1 MATTSTGGRKRK
13 REEEGE
19 KEGETSIPSNSFDIT
34 DEQLHDIVR
43 MIRTT
48 QSRPIPAQIF
58 SAELAHVN
66 TRFNHRELIYNISIG
81 SNNMNSLPEL
91 LENFRRVFQ
100 YLINVMKYNANS
112 DRDKAR
118 FYISK
123 APKDPFSTA
132 ILNVADFTP
141 QLFFNIFERHMQ
153 SNAQEVLDNGWK
165 GL

>member
-1 MATTSTGGRKRK
+1 MATTSAGQKRKRNEEGE

-19 KEGETSIPSNSFDIT
+19 TSRISSDSFDIT

-66 TRFNHRELIYNISIG
+66 MRFNHRELIYNISVG

-100 YLINVMKYNANS
+100 YLINIMKYNASS
-112 DRDKAR
+112 DTDKAR

-132 ILNVADFTP
+132 I
-141 QLFFNIFERHMQ
+141 
-153 SNAQEVLDNGWK
+153 
-165 GL
+165 